1 MSSTNFLVDT
11 NVVSELCRRAPNP
24 GVWLWAEETR
34 EFAISVVTLEEL
46 EFGLTR
52 KPKPAISR
60 FLDRFLAHQVTL
72 LPATAAIARRA
83 GRLRA
88 ELASVGQV
96 RELAD
101 MMIAATA
108 IEHQLTLVTRNVPD
122 FSGCPVPVLDPFS
135 PG

>member
-24 GVWLWAEETR
+24 GVWQWAEQTR

-52 KPKPAISR
+52 RPKPAITR
-60 FLDRFLAHQVTL
+60 FLDRFLAHHVTL
-72 LPATAAIARRA
+72 LPVTAAIARRA

-96 RELAD
+96 REQAD

-108 IEHQLTLVTRNVPD
+108 IEHQLTLVTRNVQD
-122 FSGCPVPVLDPFS
+122 FASCPVPVLDPFS